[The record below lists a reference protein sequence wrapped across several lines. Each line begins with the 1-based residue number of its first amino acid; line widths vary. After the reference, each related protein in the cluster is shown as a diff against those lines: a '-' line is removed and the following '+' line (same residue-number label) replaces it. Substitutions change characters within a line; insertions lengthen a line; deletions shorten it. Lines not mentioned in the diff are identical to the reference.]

1 VKGKLLT
8 AVLVL
13 AIAGALITWLLLAR
27 TRRQSQRLGAP
38 HTVKLTWTASAR
50 ARTYDVYRSQTRAV
64 YGAPLV
70 TGLTSP
76 SYGDGTVAAGQ
87 TYFYTVT
94 AVNAFGESAKSSE
107 VQAVIPNP

>member
-1 VKGKLLT
+1 MKGKLLT

-38 HTVKLTWTASAR
+38 HTVKLTWTASAG
-50 ARTYDVYRSQTRAV
+50 ARTYNVYRSQTRAV

-87 TYFYTVT
+87 TYFYAVT